1 MARVAGRTG
10 HSQTER
16 EIAMTKNERGLR
28 LHEGLTC
35 MGWIAGDEAH
45 SLAYWTMRLADE
57 IEDVGRYAVAHR
69 SLRELAW
76 EGIRPFTTCQNAVSA
91 RYAYDIQQFL
101 SRHEGR
107 FSSKY
112 RQTLDEIRKAMRSM
126 GSVPAITGRTVD
138 DQLSLAA

>member
-1 MARVAGRTG
+1 
-10 HSQTER
+10 
-16 EIAMTKNERGLR
+16 MTKNERGLR
-28 LHEGLTC
+28 LHDGLTC

-57 IEDVGRYAVAHR
+57 IEDVGRYVVAHR
-69 SLRELAW
+69 NLRELAW
-76 EGIRPFTTCQNAVSA
+76 ANVRPFTNAQNAVSS

-112 RQTLDEIRKAMRSM
+112 RQTLDEIRRALRSI
-126 GSVPAITGRTVD
+126 GAVPAITGRIVD
-138 DQLSLAA
+138 DPQSLAA